1 MDTIEYLL
9 LFFSVILSGLA
20 VFFFKT
26 TNRFYLKLLLSFSGA
41 YLFGLT
47 VLHLIPAVY
56 QADTSTVG
64 YFILL
69 GFFIQIIL
77 EYFSEGIEH
86 GHIHVHHHPAP
97 AFPFAVIIGLSLH
110 SFLEGMPLADYHHDH
125 DHGHSDQLLAGI
137 ILHHLPVAFALVSML
152 LQSGVKKSTAVILLI
167 VFAAMAPLG
176 AAFSNFLSGDV
187 VNNLSA
193 YYDKIMAVVIGIFL
207 HISTT
212 ILFESTENH
221 RFNLYKL
228 IVIFLGAGLSLI
240 AF

>member
-1 MDTIEYLL
+1 MTTFEYLL
-9 LFFSVILSGLA
+9 LFFSVIISGGA
-20 VFFFKT
+20 VFFIKT
-26 TNRFYLKLLLSFSGA
+26 ANKFFLKLILSFSGA
-41 YLFGLT
+41 YLFGIT

-56 QADTSTVG
+56 QTDTTTVG

-86 GHIHVHHHPAP
+86 GHIHVHHHQSPV
-97 AFPFAVIIGLSLH
+97 FPYAIMLSLSLH
-110 SFLEGMPLADYHHDH
+110 SFLEGMPLADRHHDH
-125 DHGHSDQLLAGI
+125 EHGDQLLAGI
-137 ILHHLPVAFALVSML
+137 VLHHLPVAFALVSML
-152 LQSGVKKSTAVILLI
+152 LQSGVKRSTTIIMLI
-167 VFAAMAPLG
+167 IFAAMAPLG
-176 AAFSNFLSGDV
+176 AAVSNLLSGAV
-187 VNNLSA
+187 IANLSM

-212 ILFESTENH
+212 ILFESTEDH

-228 IVIFLGAGLSLI
+228 IVICIGAGLSLV